1 MRRRGGVLVL
11 ACLAALLVACTGG
24 APTES
29 SGTVT
34 ILASTSLTDALTGM
48 AAAYNQT
55 YPGVTF
61 QTTFLPDSQFAQ
73 RATED
78 PAPDIIA
85 AEDPATLAAAGATGT
100 PVHFARGQLV
110 MAVPTGNPASVS
122 QLADLVR
129 DDVRLALCEPEQ
141 PCGRLAE
148 EVLAA
153 AQLTVPAGALR
164 EADVRTVLS
173 RVTDGTADA
182 ALVYRSDARAAGEAV
197 ATIETPFASAALAD
211 FVAVIAD
218 GAPSPHTAQG
228 FLDYLGSPAV
238 RDALIRDGFRPPA

>member
-24 APTES
+24 RNTPG

-34 ILASTSLTDALTGM
+34 ILASTSLTDVLTGM
-48 AAAYNQT
+48 TTAYSGT
-55 YPGVTF
+55 YPGVRF
-61 QTTFLPDSQFAQ
+61 QTTFLPDSQLAQ
-73 RATED
+73 RASEG

-85 AEDPATLAAAGATGT
+85 AEDPATLTAAGATGT

-110 MAVPTGNPASVS
+110 IAVPTGNPARVS
-122 QLADLVR
+122 DLADLVR
-129 DDVRLALCEPEQ
+129 DDVRLAVCEPEQ

-148 EVLAA
+148 VVLAA
-153 AQLTVPAGALR
+153 AQLTVPGGALR
-164 EADVRTVLS
+164 EPDVRTVLS
-173 RVTDGTADA
+173 RVTDGSADA
-182 ALVYRSDARAAGEAV
+182 ALVYRSDARFAGDTV
-197 ATIETPFASAALAD
+197 ASIETPLAGVALAD

-218 GAPSPHTAQG
+218 GASSPRTAQG
-228 FLDYLGSPAV
+228 FLDYLASPAV

>member
-1 MRRRGGVLVL
+1 MRRGGGVLVL

-24 APTES
+24 SRTVD

-34 ILASTSLTDALTGM
+34 ILASTSLTDAITGM
-48 AAAYNQT
+48 ASAYNRT

-61 QTTFLPDSQFAQ
+61 QTTFLPDSQLAQ
-73 RATED
+73 RVTEG

-85 AEDPATLAAAGATGT
+85 AEDPATLTAAGATGT

-110 MAVPTGNPASVS
+110 MAVPTGNPARVS

-129 DDVRLALCEPEQ
+129 ADIRLALCEPEQ
-141 PCGRLAE
+141 PCGRVAE
-148 EVLAA
+148 AVLAA
-153 AQLTVPAGALR
+153 AQFTVPADALR

-173 RVTDGTADA
+173 RVTDGTADV
-182 ALVYRSDARAAGEAV
+182 ALVYRSDARAAGDAV
-197 ATIETPFASAALAD
+197 ATIETPFASAALTD
-211 FVAVIAD
+211 FVAVVAD
-218 GAPSPHTAQG
+218 DAPSPRTAQR

-238 RDALIRDGFRPPA
+238 RDALIRDGFRPPD